1 MGSWYYEV
9 SVLCLH
15 HEGYVEGHRMFNG
28 QSLPPQRSSQGYFCN
43 MSFNMGWSFHTLPRT
58 LKSYCLKFLTL
69 SSYLFI
75 IILSILYAHVFLS
88 FIMFSKWLQSN
99 RYIVIP
105 QNVTGDDTLEKHG
118 ESSISLCTLHN
129 NLLEFTRLISLSLLF
144 GLAGFAIGMKVF
156 RHQND
161 FPMPVD
167 TVPQGLILVSMS
179 QTTLMDSFQCPSVG
193 LERPFVTMIALRA
206 QFQTRTD
213 RSRYGTL

>member
-1 MGSWYYEV
+1 
-9 SVLCLH
+9 
-15 HEGYVEGHRMFNG
+15 
-28 QSLPPQRSSQGYFCN
+28 
-43 MSFNMGWSFHTLPRT
+43 
-58 LKSYCLKFLTL
+58 
-69 SSYLFI
+69 
-75 IILSILYAHVFLS
+75 
-88 FIMFSKWLQSN
+88 MFSKWLQSN

-118 ESSISLCTLHN
+118 ESSISFCTLHN
-129 NLLEFTRLISLSLLF
+129 KLLEFTRLISLSLLF

-161 FPMPVD
+161 FPMPAD